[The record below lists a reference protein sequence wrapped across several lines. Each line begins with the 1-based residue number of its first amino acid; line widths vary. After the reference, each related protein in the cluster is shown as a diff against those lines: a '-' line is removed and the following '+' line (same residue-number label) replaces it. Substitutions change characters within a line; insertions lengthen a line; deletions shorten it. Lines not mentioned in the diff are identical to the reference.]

1 MKENN
6 LNEIYFYY
14 FFVLK
19 EIKKQQAEL
28 IELKSAFVLGY
39 KIAKIDHAKLDYAK
53 LDNGYNKNKENVQ
66 LIYTIKL

>member
-1 MKENN
+1 VQENN

-28 IELKSAFVLGY
+28 IELKSAFFLGY
-39 KIAKIDHAKLDYAK
+39 KIAKIDYAK
-53 LDNGYNKNKENVQ
+53 IGYS
-66 LIYTIKL
+66 KL

>member
-28 IELKSAFVLGY
+28 IVLKSAFVLGY
-39 KIAKIDHAKLDYAK
+39 KNSLNR
-53 LDNGYNKNKENVQ
+53 LCENR
-66 LIYTIKL
+66 LF

>member
-28 IELKSAFVLGY
+28 TVLKSAFFWSI
-39 KIAKIDHAKLDYAK
+39 KIAKIDYAK
-53 LDNGYNKNKENVQ
+53 IVYS
-66 LIYTIKL
+66 KL

>member
-39 KIAKIDHAKLDYAK
+39 KIAKIDYAK
-53 LDNGYNKNKENVQ
+53 IGETKINYS
-66 LIYTIKL
+66 KL

>member
-1 MKENN
+1 VKENN

-39 KIAKIDHAKLDYAK
+39 K
-53 LDNGYNKNKENVQ
+53 NS
-66 LIYTIKL
+66 

>member
-1 MKENN
+1 VKENN

-39 KIAKIDHAKLDYAK
+39 KNSQNRLCENR
-53 LDNGYNKNKENVQ
+53 LNKNRLFQIIIWNKV
-66 LIYTIKL
+66 